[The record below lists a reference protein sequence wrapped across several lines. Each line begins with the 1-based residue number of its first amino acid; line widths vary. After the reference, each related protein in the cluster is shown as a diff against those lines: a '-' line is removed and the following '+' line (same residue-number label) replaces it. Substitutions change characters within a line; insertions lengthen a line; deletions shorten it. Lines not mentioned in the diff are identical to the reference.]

1 MILFLDT
8 VSSLPEFSLIDDN
21 KIIFSKKILKNSF
34 DKMSDSIIH
43 SYLEL
48 EKKFSLNSN
57 LKLLLTNTGPGSY
70 TALRVGISFLSGL
83 SVSKNIKLKGITC
96 CDLISYVIPREK
108 LNSSGIYI
116 NSSNNQNFICFFSNN
131 KTFEIIKI
139 ENNNLFK
146 LDKKIESI
154 YTNGDSLNINIDL
167 NNKVKIEKI
176 SFLEI
181 IVKNLKNIYLLP
193 EKAIIEPIY
202 ISNNKILN

>member
-1 MILFLDT
+1 M
-8 VSSLPEFSLIDDN
+8 
-21 KIIFSKKILKNSF
+21 
-34 DKMSDSIIH
+34 
-43 SYLEL
+43 
-48 EKKFSLNSN
+48 
-57 LKLLLTNTGPGSY
+57 LLTNNKKY
-70 TALRVGISFLSGL
+70 YEKAKVLRSWGRMSTLIKDSENIVKRL
-83 SVSKNIKLKGITC
+83 NIKLKGIPC